1 MKITEIEECDEK
13 EMKRSLTKEN
23 GNEPVRNE
31 ERNLSTSLRN
41 VYEQDDYIKAFDA
54 LMEHVSRKK
63 WDEYNIKNK
72 SQDQQ

>member
-41 VYEQDDYIKAFDA
+41 VYE
-54 LMEHVSRKK
+54 
-63 WDEYNIKNK
+63 
-72 SQDQQ
+72 